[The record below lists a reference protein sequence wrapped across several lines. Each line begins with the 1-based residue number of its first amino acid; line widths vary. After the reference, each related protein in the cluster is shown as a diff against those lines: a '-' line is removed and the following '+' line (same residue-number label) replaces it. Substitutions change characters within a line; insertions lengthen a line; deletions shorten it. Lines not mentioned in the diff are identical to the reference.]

1 MFVLFITDSVIYLCF
16 VAIIW
21 GVTNPF
27 IKKGAQGLE
36 NVKAMSFYGQFIKE
50 FVFLI
55 TNLKVCYI
63 STILSN

>member
-1 MFVLFITDSVIYLCF
+1 MYIIYIAESVIYLCL
-16 VAIIW
+16 VAILW

-36 NVKAMSFYGQFIKE
+36 DIKAKSFYEQFIKE

-55 TNLKVCYI
+55 TNLKVCHI
-63 STILSN
+63 T